1 MKQYLF
7 ALSLSVV
14 SHTGFA
20 SNFSQSSIE
29 ELKSEIQNIAATN
42 QTRTD
47 NYKQVRAELEPLVR
61 ELMSRTSQTVEERIE
76 GKYGT
81 WQQLWTDDADD
92 TRPNNFFTR
101 IDRTRTFQ
109 VVDPKGFF
117 YNVSEMETAINL
129 RLTVFLRGEYKREG
143 DGLGIKFTNLDIKV
157 LGVNDVTDI
166 TYKLENKQEKFF
178 PATKFSQ
185 YPSRGPVGAEGFI
198 NTVYVDDDLRI
209 DFGYN
214 KGDMVTD
221 MFILK
226 KI

>member
-1 MKQYLF
+1 MRMHVFALLLATVAQSGF
-7 ALSLSVV
+7 ALSVKD
-14 SHTGFA
+14 A
-20 SNFSQSSIE
+20 SIQD
-29 ELKSEIQNIAATN
+29 LKTEIQKIASEN
-42 QTRTD
+42 QARTD
-47 NYKQVRAELEPLVR
+47 NYQEVRTQLEPLVK
-61 ELMSRTSQTVEERIE
+61 ELVDRTSQSAEERLT

-92 TRPNNFFTR
+92 TRPNNFLTR

-129 RLTVFLRGEYKREG
+129 RLTVFLRGEYKKEG
-143 DGLGIKFTNLDIKV
+143 SGVGIKFTNLDIKV
-157 LGVNDVTDI
+157 LGIRDVEDI

-198 NTVYVDDDLRI
+198 DTVYVDDELRI
-209 DFGYN
+209 DYGFN
-214 KGDMVTD
+214 KADKVVD
-221 MFILK
+221 LFVLK
-226 KI
+226 RI

>member
-1 MKQYLF
+1 MRMHAFALLLATVAQSGF
-7 ALSLSVV
+7 ALSVKE
-14 SHTGFA
+14 A
-20 SNFSQSSIE
+20 SIQD
-29 ELKSEIQNIAATN
+29 LKTEIQKIASEN
-42 QTRTD
+42 QARTD
-47 NYKQVRAELEPLVR
+47 NYPAVRAQLEPLVK
-61 ELMSRTSQTVEERIE
+61 ELVDRTNQSAEERLT

-92 TRPNNFFTR
+92 TRPNNFLTR

-129 RLTVFLRGEYKREG
+129 RLTVFLRGEYQKEG
-143 DGLGIKFTNLDIKV
+143 SGVGIKFTNLDIKV
-157 LGVNDVTDI
+157 LGIRDVEEI

-198 NTVYVDDDLRI
+198 DTVYVDDELRI
-209 DFGYN
+209 DYGFN
-214 KGDMVTD
+214 KADKVVD
-221 MFILK
+221 LFVLK
-226 KI
+226 RL